1 MDTVNRI
8 KQAFE
13 FLQEGCRD
21 AALISFAKKEEI
33 PDEASR
39 EDYDDGPFSHEY
51 QMIHNDS
58 WDEADFWGDIYL
70 PLFEDLYM
78 RFEVHA

>member
-1 MDTVNRI
+1 MDTVNKI

-13 FLQEGCRD
+13 FLQEECRGV
-21 AALISFAKKEEI
+21 ALVGFCEKEEI
-33 PDEASR
+33 PDEAAR
-39 EDYDDGPFSHEY
+39 GDCDNELFSHEY
-51 QMIHNDS
+51 QFTRSDG

-78 RFEVHA
+78 RFEVYA